1 MEGDSVTLHTGV
13 SEIQRD
19 DVIRWF
25 EDQGAIIA
33 DLNCAVDERW
43 SNIHLNNQ

>member
-13 SEIQRD
+13 SEIQRA
-19 DVIRWF
+19 DVITWF
-25 EDQGAIIA
+25 GDQGAIIA
-33 DLNCAVDERW
+33 DLNSTVDERW